1 MSDSTTPNARVSIV
15 RDFASSD
22 LFDRTFKEGMALVEE
37 TAAYLDGDGRRDSR
51 LLPREDALLYAGES
65 MRLTTRLMQ
74 IASWLLV
81 QRAVREGDMPAQD
94 ACDEK
99 YRIAALNADGTEKPQ
114 ALPGGLLN
122 LLDRSNRLYERISHM
137 DKRMF
142 VDGESEETPVNQVMN
157 QMAMLQNAFASETF
171 SGQDA

>member
-1 MSDSTTPNARVSIV
+1 MSESTAPTINMRLHVV

-51 LLPREDALLYAGES
+51 LLSREDALLYAGES

-81 QRAVREGDMPAQD
+81 QRAVREGDMDASD
-94 ACDEK
+94 ACDDK
-99 YRIAALNADGTEKPQ
+99 YRISPLSADAMASPQ
-114 ALPGGLLN
+114 VLPGGLLN
-122 LLDRSNRLYERISHM
+122 LLDRSNRLYDRISHM
-137 DKRMF
+137 DRRMF
-142 VDGESEETPVNQVMN
+142 IDAEASAAPVNAVMS
-157 QMAMLQNAFASETF
+157 QFQMLQSAFGIEA
-171 SGQDA
+171 